1 MRNGLRR
8 SDVQRK
14 EEDGFLFFF
23 WLLVDVYIKHF
34 NVNSFMMNPNLVH
47 FIFGLLFSFSPLTF
61 LMTGCFL
68 SFNSY
73 SESFFFCLVSYHR

>member
-14 EEDGFLFFF
+14 EEDGFLFF

-47 FIFGLLFSFSPLTF
+47 FIFGLLFFLFSPNISHDRMF
-61 LMTGCFL
+61 
-68 SFNSY
+68 SF
-73 SESFFFCLVSYHR
+73 VQ